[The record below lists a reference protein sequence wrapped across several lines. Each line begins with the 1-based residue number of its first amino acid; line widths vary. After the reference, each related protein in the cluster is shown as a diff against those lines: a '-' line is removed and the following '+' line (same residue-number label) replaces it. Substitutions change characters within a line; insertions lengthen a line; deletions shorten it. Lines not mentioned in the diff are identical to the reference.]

1 MTQHEYD
8 FLTSRWDGDRSPDG
22 SKGAAW
28 NQVFA
33 FCRSF
38 GWCAGFD
45 QEGRPVLT
53 NKGIKAIKA
62 YQSDA
67 RRDTAEKNNRID
79 VV

>member
-8 FLTSRWDGDRSPDG
+8 FLTSRWSEE
-22 SKGAAW
+22 KGAAW
-28 NQVFA
+28 NQVFS

-38 GWCAGFD
+38 GWFAGLD

-53 NKGIKAIKA
+53 NKGIKVIKA
-62 YQSDA
+62 YQS
-67 RRDTAEKNNRID
+67 ERID